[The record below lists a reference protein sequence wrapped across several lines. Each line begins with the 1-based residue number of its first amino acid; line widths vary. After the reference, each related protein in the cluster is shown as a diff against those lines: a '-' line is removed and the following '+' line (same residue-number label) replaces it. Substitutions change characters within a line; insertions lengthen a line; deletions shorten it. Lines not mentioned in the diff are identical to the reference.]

1 MNPKMVLALV
11 PIGGREPPN
20 STLETSGAV
29 LVVMLLLAL
38 GGCLTTTPIHKLE
51 NDAPARTDLAVN
63 MQQVRVRMRALVE
76 PLSAVIVTSAD
87 RIREIAPNRDVQREA
102 LLFKIEAV
110 PALREALF
118 RPHPYNAILD
128 SWVLTRQMSDYF
140 ETGRGSVALG
150 DAAPGAVAACRDLES
165 RIEAV
170 AASMTQSGDVT
181 AIRDFARKFASDHP
195 IHDSIIGRES
205 TVSLVTETQFQE
217 TFSTT
222 EVAGSLVVT
231 TDDLIRRLD
240 VYSDQLLHEARWQAE
255 LFAMDLGRIYQTDQ
269 ALRLAEKA
277 VQSAEE
283 ATAAANRLLP
293 QMEAALASAEAAPDT
308 IARERAAAVEAIAQ
322 ELSRTI
328 AFVHEERVAS
338 LAHVTGERRAALLEL
353 GRLIEKEHLQLR
365 TEMER
370 ISQSV
375 VEQAFI
381 RGVQLTAGV
390 LIAAFIGLFVLL
402 LAARR
407 LFRNTGR
414 RAP

>member
-1 MNPKMVLALV
+1 MTHKTGLAAV
-11 PIGGREPPN
+11 ADSGRERGAN
-20 STLETSGAV
+20 ALLTAGAV
-29 LVVMLLLAL
+29 VAALFCMAL
-38 GGCLTTTPIHKLE
+38 GGCLRTAQIHKIE

-63 MQQVRVRMRALVE
+63 LQQVRVRMRALVE

-87 RIREIAPNRDVQREA
+87 RIKETAPNRAIQREA
-102 LLFKIEAV
+102 LLFKIQAV

-140 ETGRGSVALG
+140 ETGRGGIALG
-150 DAAPGAVAACRDLES
+150 DAAPEAAATCRDLES
-165 RIEAV
+165 HIEAV

-181 AIRDFARKFASDHP
+181 AIRDFARKFASEHP
-195 IHDSIIGRES
+195 IHDSILGRES

-255 LFAMDLGRIYQTDQ
+255 LFTMDLERMYQADQ
-269 ALRLAEKA
+269 VFQLAEKA

-283 ATAAANRLLP
+283 ATATANRLLP
-293 QMEAALASAEAAPDT
+293 QLEAALASAEAAPDM
-308 IARERAAAVEAIAQ
+308 IARERAAAVEALAQ

-338 LAHVTGERRAALLEL
+338 LAHVTGERKAALLEL
-353 GRLIEKEHLQLR
+353 GRLIEKEHMQLR
-365 TEMER
+365 MEMER

-375 VEQAFI
+375 VDQAFL
-381 RGVQLTAGV
+381 RGVQLAVGS
-390 LIAAFIGLFVLL
+390 LIAAFIGLLVLL
-402 LAARR
+402 LIGRH
-407 LFRNTGR
+407 LFRDNR
-414 RAP
+414 PRAS